1 LQSIALITAQAFPVL
16 LHKDHVVSRILVLI
30 LEQYRLRIPQYVISH
45 LCLSLHQQ
53 IAEVG
58 CHHPLL
64 LLPRKYCH
72 LLNLNCLSS
81 FTGLDHLDG
90 QSLHAHLLIGSLP
103 AGFYVQLLPEQG
115 NQL

>member
-1 LQSIALITAQAFPVL
+1 MQSIALITAQAFPVL
-16 LHKDHVVSRILVLI
+16 LHQGHVVSRILVLI
-30 LEQYRLRIPQYVISH
+30 LKQYRPHRPQYVISH

-58 CHHPLL
+58 YHHPLL
-64 LLPRKYCH
+64 PPRKYCR

-81 FTGLDHLDG
+81 FTGLDHLDDR
-90 QSLHAHLLIGSLP
+90 SLHAHLLIGSLP
-103 AGFYVQLLPEQG
+103 AGCSVQLPPEQG